1 MKEFLELSK
10 KQQELIEEAFTVG
23 NVQIININKVIESLV
38 VIEDKPNVI
47 VRFDFSD
54 SGLLSAMIKTSKR
67 VQRLSKLA
75 GVAKCSP
82 DDIFDLKKGIKIAR
96 LKFLRK
102 VLILC
107 REFFIED
114 TIKNNKEMIRTG
126 LKLALGIEKLD
137 DLIEKFRATIQ

>member
-10 KQQELIEEAFTVG
+10 KQQELIEDAFTIG
-23 NVQIININKVIESLV
+23 NVRCGQINAMFNNVV

-47 VRFDFSD
+47 VRFD
-54 SGLLSAMIKTSKR
+54 LSNEFIEGNKR
-67 VQRLSKLA
+67 LARLSKLA
-75 GVAKCSP
+75 GVAKCSH

>member
-23 NVQIININKVIESLV
+23 NVRCVQINAMFNNVV

-47 VRFDFSD
+47 VRFD
-54 SGLLSAMIKTSKR
+54 LSNEFIEGNKR
-67 VQRLSKLA
+67 LARLARLA

-107 REFFIED
+107 REFFNED